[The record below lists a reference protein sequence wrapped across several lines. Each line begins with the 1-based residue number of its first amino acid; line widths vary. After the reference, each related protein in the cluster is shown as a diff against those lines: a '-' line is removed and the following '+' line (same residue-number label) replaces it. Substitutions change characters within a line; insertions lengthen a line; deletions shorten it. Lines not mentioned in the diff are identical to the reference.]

1 MNLDQTSSKFVPG
14 SKSVQAKIGSTYVPI
29 AGSTEKK
36 AITLTFVISLKGA
49 FLPIQVIYKGKNTR
63 CLPGV
68 KFLESFCLNF
78 FKKTLGQ

>member
-1 MNLDQTSSKFVPG
+1 MNLDQRPSKFVPE
-14 SKSVQAKIGSTYVPI
+14 SKYTQAKIRSTTVSF

-36 AITLTFVISLKGA
+36 AVTLTFVISLKGA

-68 KFLESFCLNF
+68 KIPESFCLSF
-78 FKKTLGQ
+78 VKKH